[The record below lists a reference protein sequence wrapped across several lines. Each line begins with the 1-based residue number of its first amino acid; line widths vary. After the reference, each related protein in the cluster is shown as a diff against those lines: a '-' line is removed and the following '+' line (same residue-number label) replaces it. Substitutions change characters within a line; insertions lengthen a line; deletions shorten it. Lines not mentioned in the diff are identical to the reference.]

1 MIIKQL
7 IRAGLI
13 ALYVVAAPLAAKAQ
27 PLVTPPTAPSSFDG
41 YRALAITAG
50 VVAGAVVAAI
60 ITDGLIIPVLA
71 ATTGGAEVGAAAG
84 TAAMAGAA
92 APAAAGAGGM
102 HVGMAAQA
110 GGYGYGLLR
119 GTLRLLGAISGGMF
133 ADTMYLNR

>member
-13 ALYVVAAPLAAKAQ
+13 ALCVVAAPLAAKAQ
-27 PLVTPPTAPSSFDG
+27 PLVTQATTPSSFDG

-50 VVAGAVVAAI
+50 VVAGAVVAAV

-71 ATTGGAEVGAAAG
+71 ATTGGAEVGAGA
-84 TAAMAGAA
+84 AAMAGAA
-92 APAAAGAGGM
+92 GPAGAGAGGM
-102 HVGMAAQA
+102 QAGMVARA

-119 GTLRLLGAISGGMF
+119 GTLRVFGAIGGGMY
-133 ADTMYLNR
+133 ADSMYLNR

>member
-13 ALYVVAAPLAAKAQ
+13 ALCVVAAPLAAKAQ
-27 PLVTPPTAPSSFDG
+27 PLVTQATTPSSFDG

-50 VVAGAVVAAI
+50 VVAGAVVAAV

-71 ATTGGAEVGAAAG
+71 ATTGGAEVGAGA
-84 TAAMAGAA
+84 AAMAGAA
-92 APAAAGAGGM
+92 GPAGAGGM
-102 HVGMAAQA
+102 QAGMVARA

-119 GTLRLLGAISGGMF
+119 GTLRVFGAIGDGMY
-133 ADTMYLNR
+133 ADSMYLNR

>member
-13 ALYVVAAPLAAKAQ
+13 ALCVVAAPLAAKAQ
-27 PLVTPPTAPSSFDG
+27 PLVTQATTPSSFDG

-50 VVAGAVVAAI
+50 VVAGAVVAAV

-71 ATTGGAEVGAAAG
+71 ATTGGAEVGAGA
-84 TAAMAGAA
+84 AAMAGAA
-92 APAAAGAGGM
+92 GPAGAGGM
-102 HVGMAAQA
+102 QAGMVARA

-119 GTLRLLGAISGGMF
+119 GTLRVFGAIGGGMY
-133 ADTMYLNR
+133 ADSMYLNR